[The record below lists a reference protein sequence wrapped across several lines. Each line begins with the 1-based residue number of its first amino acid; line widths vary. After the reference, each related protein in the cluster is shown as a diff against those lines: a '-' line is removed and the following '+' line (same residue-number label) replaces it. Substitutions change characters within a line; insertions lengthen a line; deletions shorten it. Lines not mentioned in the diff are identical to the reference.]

1 MYNWNKYLNFFG
13 VTQENLQ
20 ELIGIALSKGG
31 EYADLFFEHSVINE
45 LTLRDGEVN
54 VAIACSSST
63 WVG

>member
-31 EYADLFFEHSVINE
+31 EYADLFFEHSVIMN
-45 LTLRDGEVN
+45 LHCATVR
-54 VAIACSSST
+54 
-63 WVG
+63 